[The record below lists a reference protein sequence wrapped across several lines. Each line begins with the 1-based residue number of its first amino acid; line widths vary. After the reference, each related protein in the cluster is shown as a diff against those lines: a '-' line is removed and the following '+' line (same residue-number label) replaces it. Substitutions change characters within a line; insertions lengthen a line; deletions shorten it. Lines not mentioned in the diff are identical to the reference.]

1 MGQAIAPG
9 QVAAAAK
16 MIVCDEKFRTPL
28 VDKEQLASMNFS
40 DLASTWNGDGEIY
53 YQLMNNEVPEGQ
65 RDAIVVIRQNTELK
79 ISNVFP
85 QMKLPPGE
93 DLGAYKTAVYW
104 DRFQCQQRKVT
115 ALKTELYDA
124 SNNLKQLGNA
134 DLSQELQW
142 MEFGDASPFALLQR
156 ILCWAS

>member
-1 MGQAIAPG
+1 M
-9 QVAAAAK
+9 
-16 MIVCDEKFRTPL
+16 
-28 VDKEQLASMNFS
+28 S
-40 DLASTWNGDGEIY
+40 
-53 YQLMNNEVPEGQ
+53 
-65 RDAIVVIRQNTELK
+65 AIVVIRQNTELK
-79 ISNVFP
+79 IGNAFP
-85 QMKLPPGE
+85 QMKLAPGE

-134 DLSQELQW
+134 DLSRERQW

-156 ILCWAS
+156 ILCGPHEVQK